1 MLQAI
6 CCVRRFAR
14 SVNCWNRV
22 GMEVLHQMSL
32 RLVIVGLPQSGKTT
46 VFNALTRSQAVTGA
60 FSSAEGEPN
69 LATVKVP
76 DPRLDALTP
85 LFNPKRVV
93 PADVQ
98 YLDVAGVAKGLAEQ
112 GMGGQLLGHL
122 AQANALVLVVR
133 AFEDSNVPHPEES
146 IDPLRDLET
155 LFLEFTFSDL
165 GMVEKRL
172 ARIEATIPKLRGTE
186 REQHEREAAA
196 LARCKAALEDNTPI
210 REVELDEEEDRLL
223 RGFGFLTQKPV
234 LALLNVGEEQLG
246 EPAADLVAAARERFS
261 RPGVEI
267 DALAGKIE
275 MEIAQLDAE
284 DAELF
289 MADLGISES
298 SLDRM
303 IRLSYR
309 LLGLISF
316 FTVGPDENRAWTIRK
331 GAAAVEAAGEI
342 HTDIQRGFIRAE
354 VVAYDDM
361 LATGSMAEARKA
373 GKLRLEGKTYVMQDG
388 DIAHFLFNV

>member
-1 MLQAI
+1 
-6 CCVRRFAR
+6 
-14 SVNCWNRV
+14 
-22 GMEVLHQMSL
+22 MSL

-46 VFNALTRSQAVTGA
+46 VFNALTRSQAETG
-60 FSSAEGEPN
+60 SYSTAEGEPN

-76 DPRLDALTP
+76 DPRLDTLTP
-85 LFNPKRVV
+85 LFNPRRVV

-133 AFEDSNVPHPEES
+133 AFEDDNVPHPEES
-146 IDPLRDLET
+146 VDPLRDLET

-165 GMVEKRL
+165 GMIEKRL
-172 ARIEATIPKLRGTE
+172 ARIESTIQKTRGTE
-186 REQHEREAAA
+186 REQNEREAAA
-196 LARCKAALEDNTPI
+196 LQRCKQALEDGRPI
-210 REVELDEEEDRLL
+210 REVDLDEEEDKLL

-234 LALLNVGEEQLG
+234 LALLNAGEEQLG
-246 EPAADLVAAARERFS
+246 DPAAQLVAEARERFS
-261 RPGVEI
+261 RPGIEI

-275 MEIAQLDAE
+275 MEIAQLDAA
-284 DAELF
+284 DAEMF
-289 MADLGISES
+289 MSDLGISES

-316 FTVGPDENRAWTIRK
+316 FTVGPDENRAWTVRN
-331 GAAAVEAAGEI
+331 GATAVEAASEI
-342 HTDIQRGFIRAE
+342 HSDIARGFIRAE
-354 VVAYDDM
+354 IVAYDDM
-361 LATGSMAEARKA
+361 IATGSMAEARKA
-373 GKLRLEGKTYVMQDG
+373 GKLRLEGKTYIVQDG